1 MASPLKVPS
10 PLAAQRAATGIGP
23 APASWCFSPP
33 LKHPTFVKKHNM
45 AIRPNKN
52 WIATKVNF
60 QLYARLQPIRSRLPL
75 PERLCAGSATFLADL
90 AFVPNDTIDSLAC
103 PELVEGQSQSAI
115 HPRQMRQE
123 RYWQNEDYPISRASP
138 PGFSPR

>member
-1 MASPLKVPS
+1 
-10 PLAAQRAATGIGP
+10 
-23 APASWCFSPP
+23 
-33 LKHPTFVKKHNM
+33 M

-60 QLYARLQPIRSRLPL
+60 QLYARLQPIRSRLPF
-75 PERLCAGSATFLADL
+75 PVRPCAGSVSFLADL
-90 AFVPNDTIDSLAC
+90 AFVLNDPIDSLR
-103 PELVEGQSQSAI
+103 SQSAI

-123 RYWQNEDYPISRASP
+123 RFFRQNEDYPISRASA

>member
-1 MASPLKVPS
+1 M
-10 PLAAQRAATGIGP
+10 
-23 APASWCFSPP
+23 
-33 LKHPTFVKKHNM
+33 KHPTFVKKYNM

-60 QLYARLQPIRSRLPL
+60 QFYARLQPIRSRLPL
-75 PERLCAGSATFLADL
+75 PVRLCAGSATFLADL
-90 AFVPNDTIDSLAC
+90 AFISNDPIDSLDS
-103 PELVEGQSQSAI
+103 ESAI